1 MKSVYTFLTVLIF
14 LQVSFSQDVV
24 GNWTGELNFQGNS
37 LDLNFQVYK
46 NENGYKSSLSVPA
59 QSLSDFKSTST
70 SFVDSLLSIELKPLG
85 IRYQGKWSTTDTIVG
100 NFVQN
105 GLSLKLNLIRGNTK
119 LNRPQEPMPPYDYYE
134 EEIKF
139 RNETDSIHL
148 SGTLTLPDK
157 KGNFP
162 AVILISGS
170 GPQDRNSYIMGHKPF
185 LLLAHELTQS
195 GVAVLRFDERGVGQS
210 EGEFQEASLDDLI
223 ADVKSA
229 FDYLKKRPEVD
240 SKKIGLLGHSLGGIL
255 APRLATK
262 EEISFLV
269 LLAAP
274 GIDGNK
280 MMLKQRADF
289 LKLRGLNDTQVEK
302 SNEMLSTTYD
312 FILSTEAEGQQ
323 MKDELSVFF
332 ADNYA
337 DVMMEKELMAMAEQ
351 LSSREL
357 LGILRNKP
365 STYLSL
371 VNCPVLAI
379 GGSKDFQVS
388 SKENLEAIEL
398 ELKKGGNQHVEIKE
412 FEGLNHLLQESETGD
427 ISEYGVIEQTMSPEV
442 LEHVKEWIK
451 RQVN

>member
-157 KGNFP
+157 KGSYP

-398 ELKKGGNQHVEIKE
+398 ELKKGGNQQVEIKE